1 MNDNHMRTT
10 ETLEL
15 PPTIVWPLRAKFKNL
30 RRLLRDLRHRRRQR
44 AAVGAVDGETVLRRA
59 NHGLSGS
66 FVYDVFVKD
75 RLEHVRMIFIRYH
88 VYLRV
93 DVERL
98 DGAAQVRDFLVSA
111 SLRKT
116 AAFDNRRIVLSFRN
130 VIHHQAFNPLP
141 LRYQE
146 HPCINYMPH

>member
-1 MNDNHMRTT
+1 MTDNHMRTT

-75 RLEHVRMIFIRYH
+75 RLEHVRMIFILYH

-98 DGAAQVRDFLVSA
+98 VGPARVRYFRVSIA
-111 SLRKT
+111 SHKT
-116 AAFDNRRIVLSFRN
+116 AA
-130 VIHHQAFNPLP
+130 
-141 LRYQE
+141 Y
-146 HPCINYMPH
+146 